1 MTRQGTWQI
10 HLRDRMHS
18 LTDTGVSMMPLI
30 LLLIGCLLAFGATVI
45 SVMLMMYRRR
55 GTTSPVHIEPYMKQ
69 PIITPP
75 DSRNNSMLDVTHGD
89 HTYFVEYTLKQV
101 TDYALNNQPDIIQS
115 PQGNMLS
122 ENCHFYFPDP
132 IGFNIHRDESSK
144 KGNHVTKREREEAS
158 VRKRELFQK
167 NIGLE
172 CI

>member
-1 MTRQGTWQI
+1 MIFFITHGEVVCMDSHRRTKCFP
-10 HLRDRMHS
+10 
-18 LTDTGVSMMPLI
+18 DTGVSMLPLI
-30 LLLIGCLLAFGATVI
+30 LLLVGCLLAFGATVI

-115 PQGNMLS
+115 PQGITERTLLPLRV
-122 ENCHFYFPDP
+122 ELDR
-132 IGFNIHRDESSK
+132 FNIRHEISRIEKENNIKKES
-144 KGNHVTKREREEAS
+144 
-158 VRKRELFQK
+158 F
-167 NIGLE
+167 
-172 CI
+172 

>member
-1 MTRQGTWQI
+1 MTDFRICPDTATYPSTDTLTI
-10 HLRDRMHS
+10 KRRASSAVAARHLYIVS
-18 LTDTGVSMMPLI
+18 LSDTGVSMLPLI
-30 LLLIGCLLAFGATVI
+30 LLLIGCLIAFGVTVL

-115 PQGNMLS
+115 PQGN
-122 ENCHFYFPDP
+122 
-132 IGFNIHRDESSK
+132 IVAQR
-144 KGNHVTKREREEAS
+144 
-158 VRKRELFQK
+158 
-167 NIGLE
+167 
-172 CI
+172 

>member
-1 MTRQGTWQI
+1 MIFFITRDETTCI
-10 HLRDRMHS
+10 DFHRR
-18 LTDTGVSMMPLI
+18 TICIRIPDTGVSMLPLI
-30 LLLIGCLLAFGATVI
+30 FVLVGCLLAFGATVI

-115 PQGNMLS
+115 PQGT
-122 ENCHFYFPDP
+122 
-132 IGFNIHRDESSK
+132 
-144 KGNHVTKREREEAS
+144 V
-158 VRKRELFQK
+158 VRKTLFLLA
-167 NIGLE
+167 I
-172 CI
+172 

>member
-1 MTRQGTWQI
+1 MLRLITIDFVYIHDYYGDDFFITRDETIAHKFPSQDEI
-10 HLRDRMHS
+10 HIL
-18 LTDTGVSMMPLI
+18 DTGVSMLPLI
-30 LLLIGCLLAFGATVI
+30 LLLVGCLLAFGATVI

-115 PQGNMLS
+115 PQGTVEQKTLFLLAIWS
-122 ENCHFYFPDP
+122 GP
-132 IGFNIHRDESSK
+132 IDQCSWI
-144 KGNHVTKREREEAS
+144 
-158 VRKRELFQK
+158 
-167 NIGLE
+167 
-172 CI
+172 

>member
-1 MTRQGTWQI
+1 MSKESSDTIAKSIVAQ
-10 HLRDRMHS
+10 HKKMHS
-18 LTDTGVSMMPLI
+18 LTDTGVSMLPLI
-30 LLLIGCLLAFGATVI
+30 LLLIGCLLAFGVTVI

-115 PQGNMLS
+115 PQGNT
-122 ENCHFYFPDP
+122 C
-132 IGFNIHRDESSK
+132 R
-144 KGNHVTKREREEAS
+144 
-158 VRKRELFQK
+158 
-167 NIGLE
+167 
-172 CI
+172 

>member
-1 MTRQGTWQI
+1 MSSRNRCFLTRWRTCPNPYI
-10 HLRDRMHS
+10 ERYRLR
-18 LTDTGVSMMPLI
+18 LFTDSGVSMLPLI

-115 PQGNMLS
+115 PQGN
-122 ENCHFYFPDP
+122 P
-132 IGFNIHRDESSK
+132 
-144 KGNHVTKREREEAS
+144 
-158 VRKRELFQK
+158 VRKLPVFLFFFFSSF
-167 NIGLE
+167 LSH
-172 CI
+172 

>member
-1 MTRQGTWQI
+1 MIFVNSAQA
-10 HLRDRMHS
+10 DRVTVEVKFKVGRFNIKYLLLAIFVLDS
-18 LTDTGVSMMPLI
+18 GVSMVPLI
-30 LLLIGCLLAFGATVI
+30 LLLIGCLMAFGVTVL

-115 PQGNMLS
+115 PQGK
-122 ENCHFYFPDP
+122 HFFLISVY
-132 IGFNIHRDESSK
+132 NIIHK
-144 KGNHVTKREREEAS
+144 
-158 VRKRELFQK
+158 
-167 NIGLE
+167 
-172 CI
+172 

>member
-1 MTRQGTWQI
+1 M
-10 HLRDRMHS
+10 
-18 LTDTGVSMMPLI
+18 VPLI
-30 LLLIGCLLAFGATVI
+30 LLLIGCLMAFGVTVL

-115 PQGNMLS
+115 PQGKNL
-122 ENCHFYFPDP
+122 FILIFVY
-132 IGFNIHRDESSK
+132 NII
-144 KGNHVTKREREEAS
+144 HV
-158 VRKRELFQK
+158 
-167 NIGLE
+167 
-172 CI
+172 

>member
-1 MTRQGTWQI
+1 MIFHTIAESVAQ
-10 HLRDRMHS
+10 HRMHS
-18 LTDTGVSMMPLI
+18 LTDTGVSMLPLI

-115 PQGNMLS
+115 PQGNT
-122 ENCHFYFPDP
+122 
-132 IGFNIHRDESSK
+132 R
-144 KGNHVTKREREEAS
+144 R
-158 VRKRELFQK
+158 
-167 NIGLE
+167 
-172 CI
+172 

>member
-1 MTRQGTWQI
+1 MNVLKQSQN
-10 HLRDRMHS
+10 LRDCPDTWSSFVKPPRFNIRAWLSREQNCISAIAVQHLYGVS
-18 LTDTGVSMMPLI
+18 LSDTGVSMLPLI
-30 LLLIGCLLAFGATVI
+30 LLLIGCLIAFGVTVL

-115 PQGNMLS
+115 PQGNT
-122 ENCHFYFPDP
+122 
-132 IGFNIHRDESSK
+132 
-144 KGNHVTKREREEAS
+144 VA
-158 VRKRELFQK
+158 
-167 NIGLE
+167 
-172 CI
+172 

>member
-1 MTRQGTWQI
+1 MLLAI
-10 HLRDRMHS
+10 FVLDS
-18 LTDTGVSMMPLI
+18 GVSMVPLI
-30 LLLIGCLLAFGATVI
+30 LLLIGCLMAFGVTVL

-115 PQGNMLS
+115 PQGK
-122 ENCHFYFPDP
+122 HFFLISVY
-132 IGFNIHRDESSK
+132 NIMHK
-144 KGNHVTKREREEAS
+144 
-158 VRKRELFQK
+158 
-167 NIGLE
+167 
-172 CI
+172 